1 MIFLLIL
8 INERK
13 KLLKIA
19 ILNISILFLITGS
32 FFKGRIWCKKVYKII
47 KLKRLRN
54 TKKG

>member
-13 KLLKIA
+13 KLLKIV
-19 ILNISILFLITGS
+19 ILKISILFSIIGS